1 MWVPV
6 HLSFGPGLVWMRGG
20 LGGGWR
26 KKKAVQNEDILFDSQ
41 FNKGLFESYNLYVKV
56 RGVRALITVWVC
68 VQGVLV
74 SPVTLILL
82 SFRLLDPNISEAL
95 TLLEREL

>member
-1 MWVPV
+1 MGAGALEFWSWSCVNAWG
-6 HLSFGPGLVWMRGG
+6 F
-20 LGGGWR
+20 GGGWR

-74 SPVTLILL
+74 SPVALILL

-95 TLLEREL
+95 TLLDREL

>member
-1 MWVPV
+1 
-6 HLSFGPGLVWMRGG
+6 MRGG